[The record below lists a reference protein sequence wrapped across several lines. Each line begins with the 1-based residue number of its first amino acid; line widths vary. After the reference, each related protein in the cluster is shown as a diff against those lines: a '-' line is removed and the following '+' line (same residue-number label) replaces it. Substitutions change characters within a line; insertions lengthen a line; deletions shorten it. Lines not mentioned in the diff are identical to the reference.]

1 MTKLFDKYFNI
12 FLFTILI
19 FIGLILYK
27 DYGISIDEK
36 INRYNGLVNLK
47 YLFEFFSIPT
57 NNDLFNNIE
66 NLSDYADK
74 YYGAVFEI
82 LNVFFIEIL
91 LKKNEINEIF
101 FLRHLLNHFI
111 FIISLIFFFLICQE
125 IFKNKI
131 LSTFSFLLLYSTPRI
146 FANSFYNGKDLVF
159 LSLFIIMTYFSIKC
173 LNKLNYKNLFYFSIF
188 FALAA
193 NLRMIA
199 LFVPFLLIFFIFFDS
214 SVRNYSFSKILKYI
228 LSLIFLSFFFL
239 FITYP
244 YLWESPIKNLIEI
257 LKLFSKFERWDLKVF
272 YLGEFYQAKNLPWH
286 YLFVSIFATTPLL
299 IIFSSTGGLLLNFKR
314 ISNRI
319 LKIDEQKANYDIWK
333 SQREKLI
340 VFTVSLI
347 FIPLFS
353 FFILN
358 SIIYNG
364 WRHFYFIYPFLIIHS
379 VYFINYII
387 IKYFRNYYKK
397 LTFSSLAVIL
407 FFNIFSLYYYHPHQN
422 IFFNHYIKN
431 KSNVLFEK
439 DYWGLVNYQ
448 SLKQIYN
455 LEKDKI
461 NIGVASFTD
470 LNLSKNIFE
479 KKIRDNFV
487 IVGQMYEKAD
497 YIINNFQYE
506 INPKYNKKYKI
517 PKNFTKISE
526 VRRGNVTISEIY
538 KKND

>member
-1 MTKLFDKYFNI
+1 MTKLFEKYFNI
-12 FLFTILI
+12 FLFTIFI
-19 FIGLILYK
+19 SIGLILYK

-57 NNDLFNNIE
+57 SNDFFKNIE

-82 LNVFFIEIL
+82 LNVFLIEIL

-131 LSTFSFLLLYSTPRI
+131 LSTFSLLLLYSTPRI

-193 NLRMIA
+193 NLRMVAI
-199 LFVPFLLIFFIFFDS
+199 FVPFLLIFFIFFDS
-214 SVRNYSFSKILKYI
+214 SVRNYGFSKVLKYI

-286 YLFVSIFATTPLL
+286 YLFVSIFATTPLA
-299 IIFSSTGGLLLNFKR
+299 IIFSSTGGLLLHFKR

-333 SQREKLI
+333 GQREKLI

-347 FIPLFS
+347 FVPLFS

-397 LTFSSLAVIL
+397 LTFTSLAVIL

-431 KSNVLFEK
+431 KANVLFEK

-455 LEKDKI
+455 LEKDKV

-538 KKND
+538 KKNN